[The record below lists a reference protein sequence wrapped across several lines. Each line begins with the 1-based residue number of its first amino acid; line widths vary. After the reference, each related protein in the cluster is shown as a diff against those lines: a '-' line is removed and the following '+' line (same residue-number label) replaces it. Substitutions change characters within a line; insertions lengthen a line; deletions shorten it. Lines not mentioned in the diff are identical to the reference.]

1 MSPEEEIISSLLIAG
16 GVPDS
21 IVGRILIESPENG
34 LREITAL
41 DVNEP
46 FENDVY
52 GLISSNVQSTTKRR
66 RLTASFPPIELDML
80 SDSFFVWLK
89 TLSECRCRPVR
100 SAASLASFFV
110 VEQVIKKFKVVA
122 GPAEIFCGKVCRE
135 ILIPRC
141 RDTCSVIRQMG
152 AEYIGRWYRL
162 RPVKEALSKTV
173 TDLMVDDESNVRV
186 EMIKALKTQDDFK
199 VAPELGRVLIK
210 AFLVRCEELH
220 QDHQPPARMKEIIL
234 HAELLKQVFFRP
246 QSNLLIDS
254 LDQEVEFLYQ
264 VLWDRQV
271 PLEARTSLAEIVS
284 KHVMG
289 EDILCSGNTSTEEDK
304 VYAIIEAFIN
314 EYNPW
319 SEIDHRRFHHV
330 GVWEAFIS
338 SYHYNY
344 RKDETP
350 HNLQSFMRLAV
361 SRINIDLI
369 EVISRQ
375 VELHRLTSFTFLG
388 AENIFRDQRLLY
400 DIRLIDSVHRLAKST
415 THSCF
420 LNISPEIIANALSAL
435 VTSSKCSYS
444 LKYLAF
450 RLWDTLA
457 ASNHALALALSQW
470 TIICDDKNLE
480 NVHAFE
486 AAVPPRPVVDHSHVH
501 DLLRYIN
508 SGLNE
513 MISLPALVCALDLA
527 VMRFLTLQHNPQIP
541 ACSVPQLKVEL
552 ESTLQSIIL
561 RGGDSRFKLFSSFC
575 KYRLKAL
582 ETPNITLE
590 NKHKRIVEIRDTRH
604 MWEGVPAS
612 TYIISSLIEQESIE
626 ASILAYME

>member
-1 MSPEEEIISSLLIAG
+1 MSPVEDIISSLLSAG

-21 IVGRILIESPENG
+21 IVGRILIESPDNG
-34 LREITAL
+34 LREIAAL

-46 FENDVY
+46 CENDVY

-66 RLTASFPPIELDML
+66 RLTSSFPPLELDML
-80 SDSFFVWLK
+80 SDSFFAWLK

-110 VEQVIKKFKVVA
+110 VEQVIKKFKVVT

-141 RDTCSVIRQMG
+141 RDTCDVIRQMG

-162 RPVKEALSKTV
+162 RPVKEALSEAIS
-173 TDLMVDDESNVRV
+173 DLMFDDESSVRV
-186 EMIKALKTQDDFK
+186 EMIKALKTQDQFK
-199 VAPELGRVLIK
+199 VDPDLGRVLIK
-210 AFLVRCEELH
+210 AFLVRCEEVH
-220 QDHQPPARMKEIIL
+220 EDHQPSARRKEIVL
-234 HAELLKQVFFRP
+234 HAELLKQVFFRA

-271 PLEARTSLAEIVS
+271 PLEARTSIAEIVS

-289 EDILCSGNTSTEEDK
+289 EDILCSRNTSIEEDK
-304 VYAIIEAFIN
+304 VYDIIEAFIN

-319 SEIDHRRFHHV
+319 SGNDLRRFHHV

-338 SYHYNY
+338 SYHFNY

-361 SRINIDLI
+361 CRINIDLI

-388 AENIFRDQRLLY
+388 AENIFRDQRLLF

-415 THSCF
+415 TPSCF
-420 LNISPEIIANALSAL
+420 LNISPELIANSLSAL

-444 LKYLAF
+444 LKYLAY

-457 ASNHALALALSQW
+457 ASNHALALA
-470 TIICDDKNLE
+470 TIICDEKNLE

-486 AAVPPRPVVDHSHVH
+486 AAVPRLVVDLPHVR
-501 DLLRYIN
+501 DLLHFIN

-513 MISLPALVCALDLA
+513 MISLPTLVCALDIAL
-527 VMRFLTLQHNPQIP
+527 MRFLTLQHKQQVP
-541 ACSVPQLKVEL
+541 ACSVLQLKAEL
-552 ESTLQSIIL
+552 ESTFQSVIL
-561 RGGDSRFKLFSSFC
+561 RGGDSRFKLLSSFC

-582 ETPNITLE
+582 ENPNITLE
-590 NKHKRIVEIRDTRH
+590 NKHKRLVEIRDTRH
-604 MWEGVPAS
+604 LWDGVPAS
-612 TYIISSLIEQESIE
+612 TYIISSLIEQESID